1 MLTSVIF
8 CVLSLVP
15 HFVIK
20 PCGCRS
26 VDAKKRAHAILVR
39 MLRDR
44 SYFWLHVLII
54 FSQTNLDNAS
64 NGEWLFLWGCS
75 GKKMCKPHKHW
86 TYRCILIILDT
97 CNFNRFHVIFCP
109 FLSAQQLECVFHCSA
124 SLIMAAFLMHVPHDS
139 MDPWKRP
146 NWSQVGFFYRFVFW
160 FWNTLTCRHMLYV

>member
-20 PCGCRS
+20 PSGCRS

-54 FSQTNLDNAS
+54 FSQTNLANAS
-64 NGEWLFLWGCS
+64 KGEWFFLQGCS

-86 TYRCILIILDT
+86 TYRCILDT
-97 CNFNRFHVIFCP
+97 CNIMQFQSISCYILSIFVR
-109 FLSAQQLECVFHCSA
+109 SAVGVRISLQCQPHHGRIFDACSA
-124 SLIMAAFLMHVPHDS
+124 WQHGSLETP
-139 MDPWKRP
+139 
-146 NWSQVGFFYRFVFW
+146 
-160 FWNTLTCRHMLYV
+160 